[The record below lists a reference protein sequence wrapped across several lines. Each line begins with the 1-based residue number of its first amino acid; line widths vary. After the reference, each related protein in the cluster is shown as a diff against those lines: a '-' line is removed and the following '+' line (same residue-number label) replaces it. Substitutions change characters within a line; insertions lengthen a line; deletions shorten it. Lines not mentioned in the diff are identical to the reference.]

1 MLDVGFH
8 GSLGAWS
15 WLPAMFGMLV
25 DVLAVVQVLLSAG
38 SDVLGVEPGV
48 PGVESGHPFGL

>member
-38 SDVLGVEPGV
+38 SDV
-48 PGVESGHPFGL
+48 PGVESGRPFDL